1 MHLVDI
7 TMFYAAEGGGVSTYL
22 NAKARWLAQRSR
34 VHHTI
39 LSPNIGSATPGTPA
53 LVRVPGVALP
63 GIHGYRVPLSVGG
76 PARQIMALQPDLI
89 EAGDA
94 GHAALAALRV
104 RRRSGVPVV
113 AFYHSD
119 LPQLVHARLGHA
131 AMRATRTYLTQ
142 LYRQFDL
149 VMAPSR
155 LMKQQLDELG
165 VRHAVH
171 QPLGIDVATF
181 NPARRTLAL
190 RSVLNLPPETRL
202 LVYAGRF
209 TPEKKLTLLIDAV
222 RRLGAPYHL
231 LLIGGGAPL
240 PRCECTSVIPFQ
252 RDQRALA
259 RMLASCDALVHPGD
273 CETFGLIVLE
283 AMACG
288 LPVVGTSSGGVAE
301 LIDDATGVKVLPNRV
316 ESLCDGIE
324 ALYSGDLAAVGRVA
338 ACKAREQYDWSRIMP
353 QLMNRYAGLLAS
365 RERADLEAEV
375 ACVTK

>member
-34 VHHTI
+34 VRHTI
-39 LSPNIGSATPGTPA
+39 LSPNIVNDPGAPS
-53 LVRVPGVALP
+53 RVGLPGVSLP
-63 GIHGYRVPLSVGG
+63 GLHGFRLPLSVGG
-76 PARQIMALQPDLI
+76 PARAMLQLAPDLV

-104 RRRSGVPVV
+104 RKRRGIPAV

-119 LPQLVHARLGHA
+119 LPRLVHARLGNT
-131 AMRATRTYLTQ
+131 AMRATRLYLAQ

-149 VMAPSR
+149 VCAPSK

-165 VRHAVH
+165 VRNAVH

-181 NPARRTLAL
+181 SPAL
-190 RSVLNLPPETRL
+190 RSDALRTALGLAPETRL

-209 TPEKKLTLLIDAV
+209 TADKKLVLLIDAV
-222 RRLGAPYHL
+222 RKLGAPYHL
-231 LLIGGGAPL
+231 LLIGGGAAL
-240 PRCECTSVIPFQ
+240 PPCERTSRLPFQ
-252 RDQRALA
+252 HNQEVLA
-259 RMLASCDALVHPGD
+259 RLLASCDALVHPGD

-288 LPVVGTSSGGVAE
+288 LPVVGTLGGGVGE
-301 LIDDATGVKVLPNRV
+301 LIDTHTGVAVMPNRV
-316 ESLCDGIE
+316 SSLCAGIE
-324 ALYSGDLAAVGRVA
+324 ALFMRDRAAMGRA
-338 ACKAREQYDWSRIMP
+338 AALKARTLYDWNRIMP
-353 QLMNRYAGLLAS
+353 QLMNRYAGLLAVHA
-365 RERADLEAEV
+365 RADLEAELGFV
-375 ACVTK
+375 PE